1 MTTDAASPGPPASDP
16 PLDMSSADLVPGWL
30 ARLAAIGWR
39 VLVTV
44 ALITLIGLAARY
56 LVTVTGSILVALIVA
71 ATAYPLLQSLRE
83 RGWPRAR
90 AAGAV
95 SLLALIVVVVTI
107 TLIAL
112 AFIPHI
118 ADLLRL
124 VNDGL
129 RALSAGL
136 TELGVPAPLIGV
148 VNRAASDLQTWL
160 LTSISEL
167 VSPIATFVT
176 ILIIGGFLMFY
187 VLEDGDRA
195 WATATSEIDDWR
207 AERLTGRGMLALE
220 QVGGYL
226 RGTAVGAVTDAVT
239 SWVFLTVLG
248 VPLAGPLAVLVF
260 IGGFIPYLGGIVT
273 GAILLIVTLA
283 TQGWIQTGILLG
295 LIALTKVFEHRVL
308 EPRSYGPMARIPV
321 GVAVVAL
328 PAGAA
333 LFGVIGLFA
342 TVPVVVMIYAFGPAI
357 VESLGSIS
365 QEPSSNPMVPL
376 WLDRLGQWSWRAL
389 VVLGLGWLLVQVAIA
404 PFFSVPIVLAA
415 ITAPALYPLVG
426 LLRAR
431 GLSPTMATL
440 TVTFA
445 TIAIVVVVMAIS
457 IVSIATSLPEMIGQA
472 SNGAN
477 SLGSVAVDLVKAFGD
492 GLIGTAA
499 AILTGIAGVILALAI
514 SVLLIFLFLRDG
526 SEWWARVVTMI
537 PANRRERVDQ
547 VGKQSAGIL
556 RGTMIGTALVSLAGG
571 VLQFITMWILGLPL
585 AFPIGVLMFFFGF
598 IPYIGGAIVT
608 ALGFLVAVSVGSQL
622 DVVLMAIFTV
632 VFNIVQGNIVTPLV
646 YGRTVSIHP
655 AVVLL
660 AVPAGGAIAG
670 LLGMVIVVP
679 IISIIS
685 HTWRTVLHLFDPED
699 EQPPVAAPVAA
710 PQPRPTPRPTVAPA
724 AEGAEP

>member
-1 MTTDAASPGPPASDP
+1 MTTDAASPGPPASNTP
-16 PLDMSSADLVPGWL
+16 VDMSSAELVPGWL

-44 ALITLIGLAARY
+44 ALITLIGLTARY

-71 ATAYPLLQSLRE
+71 ATAYPLLQRLRE

-118 ADLLRL
+118 ADILRL

-129 RALSAGL
+129 NELSADL
-136 TELGVPAPLIGV
+136 ADLNVPAPIIGV
-148 VNRAASDLQTWL
+148 VNRASTDLQTWV
-160 LTSISEL
+160 LTSVSEL
-167 VSPIATFVT
+167 VAPIATFVT

-195 WATATSEIDDWR
+195 WATATREIDDWR

-239 SWVFLTVLG
+239 AWVFLTVLG

-273 GAILLIVTLA
+273 GTILLVVTLA
-283 TQGWIQTGILLG
+283 TQGWIQTAILLG
-295 LIALTKVFEHRVL
+295 LIVLTKALEHRYL
-308 EPRSYGPMARIPV
+308 EPRAYGPMARIPV

-333 LFGVIGLFA
+333 LFGVLGLFA
-342 TVPVVVMIYAFGPAI
+342 TVPVVVMIYAFAPAI

-389 VVLGLGWLLVQVAIA
+389 VVLGLAWLLVQVAVA

-426 LLRAR
+426 LLRTR

-440 TVTFA
+440 VVTFG
-445 TIAIVVVVMAIS
+445 TIAIVVVVMTIS
-457 IVSIATSLPEMIGQA
+457 IVSIAASLPEMIDQA

-477 SLGSVAVDLVKAFGD
+477 SFGSVAVDLVRAFGD
-492 GLIGTAA
+492 GLIGTATS
-499 AILTGIAGVILALAI
+499 ILTGIASVILALII
-514 SVLLIFLFLRDG
+514 SILLIFLFLRDG
-526 SEWWARVVTMI
+526 SAWWARVVRVI
-537 PANRRERVDQ
+537 PASRRERVDQ

-571 VLQFITMWILGLPL
+571 ILQFLTMWILGLPL

-622 DVVLMAIFTV
+622 DVVLMAIFTI

-646 YGRTVSIHP
+646 YGKTVSIHP

-679 IISIIS
+679 IISIVS
-685 HTWRTVLHLFDPED
+685 HTWRTVIHLFDPEH
-699 EQPPVAAPVAA
+699 EQPPATAPAAPPEPKPARRR
-710 PQPRPTPRPTVAPA
+710 QPTPA